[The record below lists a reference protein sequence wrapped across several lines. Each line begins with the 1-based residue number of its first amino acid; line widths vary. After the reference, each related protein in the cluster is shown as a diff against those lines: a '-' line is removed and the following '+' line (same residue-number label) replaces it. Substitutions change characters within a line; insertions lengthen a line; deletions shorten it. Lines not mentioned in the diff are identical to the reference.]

1 MKQESLLKAVP
12 AEKEKECRELE
23 GTLERIVFHNLENG
37 YIVFRLKLEGKDDS
51 CTVVGTMASPQPG
64 SNLLVK
70 GRWISHPKFGRQF
83 QMTEWVEQRPATSEG
98 IRLFLASGC
107 IKGIGE
113 RWAERIVSRF
123 GTETLRVI
131 DEDPERLL
139 EIPRFGKKRLEA
151 VRKSW
156 AEHQGVRELMIFLQP
171 YGIGPSHIVRI
182 YRFYGQQALDIVQEN
197 PYRLAMDIHG
207 IGFATADAL
216 AQRLG
221 FSPDSPLRAEAGVL
235 YMLLSLTDEGHI
247 YYPRSK
253 LTELTGEK
261 LNISTGLVDEA
272 LDKLQMDERIV
283 IENLGDHEGVYLLR
297 NHIYESK
304 IAFYLKRLLSSP
316 KSVRFPDAK
325 KRVQEVLSR
334 LPMELAPEQREAVQ
348 VATQA
353 KVMVLTGG
361 PGTGKTTIL
370 NAIIQV
376 FSGVRAK
383 ILLAA
388 PTGRAAKRMA
398 ETSGLEAKT
407 IHRLLE
413 YSPKEDGFARNEN
426 NPLACGLLVVD
437 EASMMDTMLMYHLIK
452 AAPLGATLLLVGDV
466 NQLPSVG
473 PGNVLRDIIASG
485 VVPVVEL
492 YEVFRQAAESDIICN
507 AHLINK
513 GEMPILRQGS
523 SRKTDFYFFR
533 QEDPEAASELIV
545 DLVTR
550 RIPERFHFRSEDIQV
565 LSPMLK
571 GAAGVGNLNKI
582 LQDAVNPQTLFLS
595 KGERQYRKD
604 DKVMQI
610 RNNYDKDVFN
620 GDIGTV
626 IAVDKEARE
635 LTVRYDERNVL
646 YSWEDLDELVHA
658 YAISIHKSQGGEYP
672 VVVIPLL
679 MQHFVLLQRNLV
691 YTAVTRGRK
700 LVVLVG
706 DRKALG
712 IAVHNNKI
720 RRRYTWLAQRLAGE
734 GGPVRKDLLPPAEVG
749 DGLSAREQEA
759 EDIMLDTAD
768 DF

>member
-23 GTLERIVFHNLENG
+23 GTLERIVFHNPENG

-107 IKGIGE
+107 IRGIGE

-156 AEHQGVRELMIFLQP
+156 AGHQGVRERMIFLQP

-507 AHLINK
+507 AHLINR

-759 EDIMLDTAD
+759 EDIMLNTAD